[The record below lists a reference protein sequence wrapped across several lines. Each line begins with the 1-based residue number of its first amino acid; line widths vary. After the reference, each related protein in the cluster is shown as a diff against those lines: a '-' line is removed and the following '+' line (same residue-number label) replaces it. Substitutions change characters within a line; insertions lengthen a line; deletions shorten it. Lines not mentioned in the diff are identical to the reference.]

1 MTDTRAT
8 PEHAELAVVGAGIV
22 GALAAYHAT
31 RRHPGRRILVLTH
44 GTPGRSGATGLSA
57 GFDTPTGTTPAHR
70 ALAARS
76 DALFTELAAELPDV
90 YRTPVDTYWL
100 LRRDGVT
107 ALDATMAVRGGTGAV
122 PPERL
127 PALRAAFPGLRHG
140 ADEVL
145 RRSAPMTAGLPG
157 PLAGLLLDRVL
168 DRPGNA
174 VREGFRVES
183 LRRVRDRQGARVELA
198 AADGRRVT
206 ADKVLVAPG
215 PWALDGPV
223 AGAAR
228 ARGAR
233 VKKVVAFHVTAP
245 PPPGAPALVFEDE
258 DAFLLPHHPGGYW
271 ILSVTS
277 PDWDRDPDGPLT
289 ADARERALAQ
299 DLLDRYVPGFA
310 PYLAEGRVGCD
321 CFTPDRLPVVGTA
334 GDPDIVMAIGGSGSG
349 YRLAPA
355 MAQDALDLL
364 EPGEEPHEG
373 KAS

>member
-1 MTDTRAT
+1 MTDTHTVPA
-8 PEHAELAVVGAGIV
+8 HAELAVVGAGIV
-22 GALAAYHAT
+22 GALAAYYAT
-31 RRHPGRRILVLTH
+31 RRHPGRRVLVLSH
-44 GTPGRSGATGLSA
+44 STPARPGATGLSA
-57 GFDTPTGTTPAHR
+57 GFDTPTGPTPAHR

-76 DALFTELAAELPDV
+76 TALFTGLAAELPES

-100 LRRDGVT
+100 LRRDGVA
-107 ALDATMAVRGGTGAV
+107 ALDATLAVGGRTRAV

-127 PALRAAFPGLRHG
+127 PALRAALPGLRHG
-140 ADEVL
+140 VDEVL

-157 PLAGLLLDRVL
+157 RLAALLLDRVL
-168 DRPGNA
+168 DHPGNA
-174 VREGFRVES
+174 VRDGFRVTS
-183 LRRVRDRQGARVELA
+183 ARRARARAGTRIELT

-215 PWALDGPV
+215 PWALNGPV

-245 PPPGAPALVFEDE
+245 PPAGAPALVFEDA
-258 DAFLLPHHPGGYW
+258 DAFLLPHHPGGCW

-289 ADARERALAQ
+289 ADARDRALARG
-299 DLLDRYVPGFA
+299 LLDRYVPGFV
-310 PYLAEGRVGCD
+310 PYLTDGRVGAD

-334 GDPDIVMAIGGSGSG
+334 GDPDVVMAIGGSGSG

-355 MAQDALDLL
+355 MAQDALSLL
-364 EPGEEPHEG
+364 DPVDEAREG
-373 KAS
+373 KLT